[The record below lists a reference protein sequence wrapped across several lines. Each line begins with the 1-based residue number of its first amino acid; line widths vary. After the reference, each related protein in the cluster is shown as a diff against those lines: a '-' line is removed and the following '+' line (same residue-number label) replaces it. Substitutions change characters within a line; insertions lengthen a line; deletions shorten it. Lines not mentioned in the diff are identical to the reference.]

1 MVYVFLFLNV
11 ILLNSKLESRVEEQ
25 DGVVVWWL
33 RKGVGYAHSSL
44 SGIKVIEVRAVIKEK
59 IKISFHG

>member
-11 ILLNSKLESRVEEQ
+11 ILLNSKLERRVEEQ

-33 RKGVGYAHSSL
+33 RKGIGYAHSSL
-44 SGIKVIEVRAVIKEK
+44 SGIEVIEVGAVIKEK